1 MIRFPRSLRIDVRPN
16 VSNSSFKSVII
27 NSTNFSDSL
36 REVSAAKRASI
47 AVQAIPPMSTENANE
62 AVMIILSL
70 NRRLLL
76 SRWISS
82 SSPTPIIE
90 AANCVMPNR
99 KPSRLVIFAASGS
112 RPPSIKAFG
121 NDVSGLPSIMTDRIL
136 FSP

>member
-1 MIRFPRSLRIDVRPN
+1 MRPN

-47 AVQAIPPMSTENANE
+47 AVQAIPPMSAENANE
-62 AVMIILSL
+62 AATIILSL

-90 AANCVMPNR
+90 AANWVMPNR

-121 NDVSGLPSIMTDRIL
+121 KDVSGLPSIMTDRIL